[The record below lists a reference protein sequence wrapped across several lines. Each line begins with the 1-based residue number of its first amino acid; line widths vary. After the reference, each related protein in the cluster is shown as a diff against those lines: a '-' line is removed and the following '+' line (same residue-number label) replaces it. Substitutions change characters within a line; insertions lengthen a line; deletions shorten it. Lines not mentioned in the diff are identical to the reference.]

1 MNSRNLLGTVTW
13 AILLWWA
20 NSAAVLGQNDPAADG
35 QLTSIRQGSLPSYS
49 ETAVDQPPCAAC
61 DPGDFGQPSCGPR
74 WTASAEFIILDRL
87 GSVDQPLVSTY
98 PPHNPIVLGTGTE
111 RLDSNELDQGFAAG
125 PRLDLIRHGDCGYDL
140 EASFFEIDGWS
151 SAGSIAPD
159 GGQLPNWLVFA
170 APGDF
175 VQTTD
180 YPSQSMAW
188 SYATR
193 LYNAELNVRWDLCS
207 RVTMLAGFRWVDLG
221 EDLQGTI
228 VPSDR
233 TAPFWSTTTRNNLYG
248 FQLGEDWKIWSCG
261 RFSIDGVVKAGIFDN
276 DAEETTGVSI
286 YRKVY
291 WESAATNHAA
301 FLGEIDVQCKYQVTP
316 RLSLKAGYEAI
327 WLQGV
332 ALAPAQIPETVSHG
346 SSLPIYVQAL
356 GVESGSG
363 VFFHG
368 VTAGLEYSF

>member
-1 MNSRNLLGTVTW
+1 
-13 AILLWWA
+13 
-20 NSAAVLGQNDPAADG
+20 
-35 QLTSIRQGSLPSYS
+35 
-49 ETAVDQPPCAAC
+49 
-61 DPGDFGQPSCGPR
+61 
-74 WTASAEFIILDRL
+74 
-87 GSVDQPLVSTY
+87 
-98 PPHNPIVLGTGTE
+98 
-111 RLDSNELDQGFAAG
+111 
-125 PRLDLIRHGDCGYDL
+125 
-140 EASFFEIDGWS
+140 
-151 SAGSIAPD
+151 
-159 GGQLPNWLVFA
+159 
-170 APGDF
+170 
-175 VQTTD
+175 
-180 YPSQSMAW
+180 MAW
-188 SYATR
+188 AYATR

-207 RVTMLAGFRWVDLG
+207 RVTMLAGFRWGDLG

-233 TAPFWSTTTRNNLYG
+233 TAPFWDTTTRNNLYG
-248 FQLGEDWKIWSCG
+248 FQLGADWKIWSCG
-261 RFSIDGVVKAGIFDN
+261 RFSINGVVKAGIFDN

-291 WESAATNHAA
+291 WESAATNRAA

-368 VTAGLEYSF
+368 ATAGLEYSF